1 MKKMIVS
8 PCISI
13 CKMDPITGFCTGCA
27 RTSEEKIIWKD
38 KNTAD
43 DWKTSNLI
51 DIQKRM
57 NTSTLKNFKESYEF
71 KLKNGISLIKKKK
84 LHEQK

>member
-1 MKKMIVS
+1 MKKMIIS

-57 NTSTLKNFKESYEF
+57 NTSVLVMNLIMISYV
-71 KLKNGISLIKKKK
+71 S
-84 LHEQK
+84 

>member
-57 NTSTLKNFKESYEF
+57 NTSYGKMKIPMM
-71 KLKNGISLIKKKK
+71 NGKRKI
-84 LHEQK
+84 

>member
-1 MKKMIVS
+1 MKKMIIS

-13 CKMDPITGFCTGCA
+13 CKMDPNTGFCTGCEK
-27 RTSEEKIIWKD
+27 SSKEKIIWKH
-38 KNTAD
+38 KNTDD

-57 NTSTLKNFKESYEF
+57 DTSTLKNFKESYEF

-84 LHEQK
+84 LDEQK